1 MTDDSSGDYS
11 LDEPSAEDRAQ
22 ASESNIQKMNKFVEN
37 FASKSGTMLHP
48 NREITDFFG
57 DRLGKKH

>member
-37 FASKSGTMLHP
+37 FASKCCTLT
-48 NREITDFFG
+48 E
-57 DRLGKKH
+57 RLPIFW